1 MNIAFSTL
9 VVFLLLIPGLAFLRL
24 YYSEEFSKEYFKAS
38 FFEIVIS
45 ALLPSIVL
53 HSVFCLLVCIIP
65 GDSVSL
71 TVIGKL
77 IAGDNKDIQEGI
89 KNIQDNIWGIVA
101 YYLWIT
107 LFASFLGIYLRM
119 HVRTRGYDRTIKL
132 LRFQNYW
139 HYILSGEILQFPNLP
154 IHNLV
159 TEKDKQADNSV
170 NQNSID
176 LTYVDALVA
185 TSEGSII
192 YTGILVDYQLTKL
205 GEGINLITLKGVSRR
220 YLSVDKDNINE
231 ESGYREELK
240 NYYRMPGDLF
250 VIRYDQMINMNV
262 TYYRF
267 TDEII

>member
-24 YYSEEFSKEYFKAS
+24 YYSEEFSKEYFKTS
-38 FFEIVIS
+38 FFEVVIS
-45 ALLPSIVL
+45 ALLPSIIL
-53 HSVFCLLVCIIP
+53 HSVFCLLIYII

-71 TVIGKL
+71 IVIGKL

-101 YYLWIT
+101 YYLCIT

-139 HYILSGEILQFPNLP
+139 HYILSGEILQFPTLP
-154 IHNLV
+154 IHIRKLA
-159 TEKDKQADNSV
+159 TKKEIDHEEKKNF
-170 NQNSID
+170 ID

-185 TSEGSII
+185 TNEGSII

-205 GEGINLITLKGVSRR
+205 GEGLNLITLKGVSRR
-220 YLSVDKDNINE
+220 YLSVDKDNVNE
-231 ESGYREELK
+231 EFGYREELK